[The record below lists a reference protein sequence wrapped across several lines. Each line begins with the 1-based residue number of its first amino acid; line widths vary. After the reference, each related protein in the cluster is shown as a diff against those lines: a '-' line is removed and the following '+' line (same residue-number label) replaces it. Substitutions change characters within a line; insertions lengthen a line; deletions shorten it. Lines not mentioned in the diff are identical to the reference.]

1 MREMIK
7 LFVIVTLFSAISGGL
22 LATVKSAT
30 QERIELQQLTY
41 VKGPAITQILEGC
54 TNNPIEDRFKL
65 NHSGSSIDFFIGE
78 FDGKRN
84 TIAFENYGK
93 GFGGNMGVMVAINT
107 DTDQITGIGIT
118 THSESPG
125 IGSRAKTDPAFS
137 RQFKGMSI
145 DSAFRVKA
153 DGGDID
159 AISGA
164 TVTSRGVSG
173 AVAEVVEIY
182 KRLKNEILKNVQG

>member
-7 LFVIVTLFSAISGGL
+7 LFVIVTLFSGISGGL
-22 LATVKSAT
+22 LASVKSAT

-54 TNNPIEDRFKL
+54 TNNPLDDRFKL
-65 NHSGSSIDFFIGE
+65 NDNGRSIDFFIGE
-78 FDGKRN
+78 FEGKRN
-84 TIAFENYGK
+84 TIVFENNGK
-93 GFGGNMGVMVAINT
+93 GFGGDIGVMVAFNT
-107 DTDQITGIGIT
+107 DTDEIAGIGIT
-118 THSESPG
+118 THSETPG
-125 IGSRAKTDPAFS
+125 IGSRTKTDPSFG

-145 DSAFRVKA
+145 DSVFKVKA

-164 TVTSRGVSG
+164 TVSSRGVSG
-173 AVAEVVEIY
+173 AVAEAVELY
-182 KRLKNEILKNVQG
+182 KRHKDEIVKNVQG